1 MRIYKDGN
9 SKLQKQRCWEEIV
22 NMWKNQLLKVKNS
35 LWELEKE
42 FIQLKDRELKDREVK
57 IKRDIQEL
65 FLKMIWISLNK
76 KNWRK

>member
-1 MRIYKDGN
+1 
-9 SKLQKQRCWEEIV
+9 
-22 NMWKNQLLKVKNS
+22 MWKNQLLKVKNS